1 MRSLSVLVAL
11 AVVTACG
18 GRDKE
23 WTQPLTLLGP
33 VVAAGHLVHV
43 QANASV
49 LTALDPAADSPAL
62 HVDVLHRA
70 RSLAATPDG
79 VVVVGGRGDAPAL
92 DHVKL
97 PSGEVTRY
105 SLPGAYDNAAVSPD
119 GRYVVLSYDPTRLP
133 APGGPAARN
142 NNELTVLD
150 LSSKTKQ
157 TFAFRTESLAPQ
169 AVVFSPDEQIAAV
182 VLDAAVAFVDLAD
195 PSVRVHVPLKLPA
208 GQVLT
213 PKEALFSTDG
223 AFLFVRASGTD
234 DVLALELF
242 RTDGELGSAINF
254 LFHPGASGL
263 QDILVPEGPGFERSI
278 AALYS
283 GASGS
288 QAVLLDGEGNTS
300 KTRAVQMTRRLTSL
314 ANVGPGRVLAWA
326 DPTLVTANLSR
337 AVAGW
342 APLLDRMD
350 EDLLQGPVK
359 AEPRFSAGG
368 AFFPHGA
375 VGSQSALT
383 GVTLDDDGSRL
394 RVRLSPIVLGGTPTA
409 TALDEEGGTL
419 FVSVEVDREE
429 SGAASELPGAKV
441 GSVVALQA
449 DSLGIGGLALDTEV
463 KSLGVAGAHLYAFHP
478 SSLGDVTLVPLSK
491 LERGAARRVTGF
503 LAGGLADRGEQ

>member
-1 MRSLSVLVAL
+1 MRSLSMLVVL
-11 AVVTACG
+11 AVAACG
-18 GRDKE
+18 GRDKD
-23 WTQPLTLLGP
+23 WTQTNVVLGP

-49 LTALDPAADSPAL
+49 LTAIDPAAESPVL
-62 HVDVLHRA
+62 HVDVLARA
-70 RSLAATPDG
+70 RSLTAIPDG

-92 DHVKL
+92 DYVKL
-97 PSGEVTRY
+97 PSGDTTRY

-133 APGGPAARN
+133 AAGGPAARN

-150 LSSKTKQ
+150 LEGKKKE

-169 AVVFSPDEQIAAV
+169 EVVFSPDGKVAAV
-182 VLDAAVAFVDLAD
+182 VLDAAVAFVELAD
-195 PSVRVHVPLKLPA
+195 PTVRVHVPLKLPA

-213 PKEALFSTDG
+213 PKEAVFSTDG
-223 AFLFVRASGTD
+223 SFLFVRASGTD
-234 DVLALELF
+234 DVLALELI

-263 QDILVPEGPGFERSI
+263 QDILVPEGPGFERSV

-283 GASGS
+283 NSSGS
-288 QAVLLDGEGNTS
+288 QAVLLDGEGDTS

-314 ANVGPGRVLAWA
+314 ANLGPGYVLAWA
-326 DPTLVTANLSR
+326 DPALVSASLSR

-383 GVTLDDDGSRL
+383 GVSLEDDGSRL

-409 TALDEEGGTL
+409 TALDDEGGTL
-419 FVSVEVDREE
+419 FVSVEVDRDE
-429 SGAASELPGAKV
+429 SGAAPDLPGSKV
-441 GSVVALQA
+441 GSIVALQA

-463 KSLGVAGAHLYAFHP
+463 QSLGVVGEHLYAFHP
-478 SSLGDVTLVPLSK
+478 SQLGDVTFVPLSK
-491 LERGAARRVTGF
+491 LERAAARRVTGF
-503 LAGGLADRGEQ
+503 LAGGLADRGEL